1 VEPVKSRRPRTISI
15 ADDDR
20 ARIPFALI
28 GVLLFVTSLTVVG
41 ILEARPT
48 PETDVDTSVAMDRTS
63 AATQTAI
70 RDATLEATE
79 QAAMNPVHEPADTPY
94 GQLLEGE
101 SADEVLERQLELLVA
116 IQVQTALE
124 GAGQELRDTTTTVEV
139 PEASDP
145 DALERAMNRTEIETR
160 SSGRIDVT
168 IDEVRTTVERDGEV
182 VADRT
187 ETVTV
192 SVPSPI
198 FELHDRTQA
207 YEEALNT
214 GALEGSGFG
223 RQFSGRLYPIAWARG
238 YAQYGGMPVSEVI
251 ANRHVEVTAN
261 SAAFATQESV
271 FGTQDADGADAMRQA
286 WLCLAAKDGDD
297 LYGGYNDGDSPGIDS
312 QDVCDSLE
320 YVYGDQVGGEPPDA
334 PSMQELSSHAPGM
347 DEEESIAV
355 SESAY
360 VPMRHLLDSSGDD
373 SLTAAFDRVYEVEA
387 SSSVTVHD
395 TLTDPDPEP
404 PDDGDHWERLDVAD
418 LEFQNSSVFDVTVDA
433 PRQERSFYTYEG
445 TVVNA
450 FERMAT
456 WNDTRTNDTE
466 AIETNVTATS
476 TFEVEVT
483 LRERE
488 HSPDSAVKDRREY
501 GIDRKYSGGGPY
513 SDDFSDVP
521 IKAADSFVGTRGEA
535 GFRSLLAEAAEDA
548 REGRELRS
556 GLDIPTSRTIDAGYE
571 HVALEAEVLE
581 DLTAIQSEMADLEV
595 EFERGDVIAEPDEDG
610 PVDDLIAE
618 VEAERAS
625 LLDRSEAYS
634 DPAEK
639 AQYEARLQ
647 YLDLLLEDL
656 ELVADAHDHV
666 MDGLDDELEGANAG
680 LADATNYMQESMS
693 AGDPEPQP
701 IDDVQLLDDLEY
713 SVAGSPSYLVTEN
726 VTTEDVPPVRE
737 GEEFAPMAAKN
748 QNYFSIPYD
757 SVMTGILSRIP
768 RLGLGD
774 EETEVPMRTAGET
787 LRAAMLAEEL
797 GADIEEETAEIE
809 GEIDQE
815 IINMN
820 QRISGEVL
828 DDLNSG
834 EVWDSTDSTEEV
846 DYDSGDVYKVLDNS
860 INEWESVDSKAI
872 ALGKGEATDVLIE
885 SVQRELSKNPPEEFE
900 DRPSAWENKVKAT
913 TRPIIVDE
921 ISEATVTFDAG
932 LEDLDSEI
940 RTKLES
946 VSEDVIEKRLEEAEI
961 IDDEGEIVIS
971 EEEEWL
977 TGDAPSRVPAG
988 LPVLPAPGYW
998 VVTANVWDVN
1008 VDAEYARFEV
1018 FANTGDPTDTTGAT
1032 YLRENNSATVKID
1045 NNDVV
1050 LGKNE
1055 PIEFAARSVVVV
1067 VVPPGGQG
1075 VGDRTGVR
1083 TECSN
1088 TWPESGYIDL
1098 TELEECGS

>member
-1 VEPVKSRRPRTISI
+1 MEPVKSRRPRTISI

-360 VPMRHLLDSSGDD
+360 VPMRHLLDSSGGD

-797 GADIEEETAEIE
+797 GADIDNEVDELSDDV
-809 GEIDQE
+809 DQE
-815 IINMN
+815 IGRVNFMIA
-820 QRISGEVL
+820 RETIDELEYGTSDRDPLVSEIS
-828 DDLNSG
+828 NSLSATLSDYG
-834 EVWDSTDSTEEV
+834 TTDE
-846 DYDSGDVYKVLDNS
+846 
-860 INEWESVDSKAI
+860 IAM
-872 ALGKGEATDVLIE
+872 ALGEGKCTDDMVDTIIKGLENE
-885 SVQRELSKNPPEEFE
+885 PPEEY
-900 DRPSAWENKVKAT
+900 DNRQDAWEEKVQSTA
-913 TRPIIVDE
+913 RPIVTE
-921 ISEATVTFDAG
+921 TISKSTVEFSDG
-932 LEDLDSEI
+932 IEDLDSEI
-940 RTKLES
+940 RDEIEA
-946 VSEDVIEKRLEEAEI
+946 VSEDVIEERLEQAEVIDEEGDI
-961 IDDEGEIVIS
+961 IIS
-971 EEEEWL
+971 DEEEWL

-988 LPVLPAPGYW
+988 LPILPAPGYW
-998 VVTANVWDVN
+998 VVTTNVWDVKI
-1008 VDAEYARFEV
+1008 DAEYARFEV
-1018 FANTGDPTDTTGAT
+1018 STNTGKPIDLTGT
-1032 YLRENNSATVKID
+1032 SYVRENKVSTINID
-1045 NNDVV
+1045 GDIETLGNNDGIGFDSQSMVM
-1050 LGKNE
+1050 
-1055 PIEFAARSVVVV
+1055 V
-1067 VVPPGGQG
+1067 VVPPGGHG

-1083 TECSN
+1083 TECSES
-1088 TWPESGYIDL
+1088 WPSSGYVGESSVD
-1098 TELEECGS
+1098 ECTD